1 MHSRRVSLSYEATK
15 RVEQD
20 VRVVDEKCVRRASVR
35 STKSERVRN
44 RKHVT
49 DLRKIR
55 QHRRD
60 VFTVYGG
67 YNNASLHYI
76 VIASNTGSTSFLN
89 PN

>member
-1 MHSRRVSLSYEATK
+1 MHSRRVSVSYEATK

-60 VFTVYGG
+60 VYNTVYGG

-76 VIASNTGSTSFLN
+76 VIATVVTLAVRVF
-89 PN
+89 